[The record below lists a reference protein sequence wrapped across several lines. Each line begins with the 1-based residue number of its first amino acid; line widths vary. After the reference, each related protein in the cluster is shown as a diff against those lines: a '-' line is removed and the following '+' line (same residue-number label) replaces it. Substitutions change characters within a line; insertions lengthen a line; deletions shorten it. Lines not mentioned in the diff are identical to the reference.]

1 MSADEDSSDF
11 KQFQLVSILI
21 ESLNEFDKIIESL
34 IKSEK
39 FQQFDV
45 KEILI
50 SYLQIK
56 LDEAKFLEEYEKFN
70 QNKDSKESQ
79 KVLFNDSS
87 EIGEATKIDLKLQK
101 KLAEEYEEKIFN
113 TKKYKRERFQ
123 SRIIL
128 PEVSIFKEK
137 STNQKLNEELRNL
150 FDILPS
156 IHEISDE
163 IELNF
168 QIEIEK
174 IIQKY
179 NIPRN
184 SIEIQEQRIQ
194 SRIRELKKSQYKF
207 MIDYIPKKSR
217 IQNIEKEN
225 TNPSLEE
232 ELKNLKLYSPI
243 VVDEELIN
251 LHLFEFTI
259 VFQSFII
266 YLQDKKRKKI
276 KKLLKIRKSLVKKI
290 KQFDLK
296 ILQLHELFSRNY
308 TSQQLFDHL
317 KIKNHHILIN
327 EVVKNFKI
335 SSIYSITTIEEFT
348 KSIGNYYDYY
358 LRIKKESDDFNE
370 IKKQLNIKT
379 SESEFD
385 ENYSNLTNINKLKDH
400 IKNEVLKLNEME
412 SYNTLTDE
420 IEEESIPWMEVSKQ
434 EEISKVSS
442 FQLIYQF
449 DDYVKL
455 SNQIFQKK
463 NGNSTIPY

>member
-1 MSADEDSSDF
+1 MSVDEDIEF

-21 ESLNEFDKIIESL
+21 ESLNQFDIKIYSL

-39 FQQFDV
+39 FQHFDV

-50 SYLQIK
+50 SYLKIK

-87 EIGEATKIDLKLQK
+87 ELGEFTKIDLKLQK
-101 KLAEEYEEKIFN
+101 KLSEEYEEKIFN
-113 TKKYKRERFQ
+113 TNKYKRERFQ

-137 STNQKLNEELRNL
+137 STNQKLSEELKNL
-150 FDILPS
+150 FEILPS

-168 QIEIEK
+168 QIEIEN

-179 NIPRN
+179 KIPRN

-207 MIDYIPKKSR
+207 TIDFIPKKSKF
-217 IQNIEKEN
+217 QNIEIEN
-225 TNPSLEE
+225 SNASLEE
-232 ELKNLKLYSPI
+232 ELKNLKLYNSPI
-243 VVDEELIN
+243 LVDDELVN
-251 LHLFEFTI
+251 LHLFDFTI
-259 VFQSFII
+259 VFHSFII
-266 YLQDKKRKKI
+266 YLQEKKRKKI

-290 KQFDLK
+290 KRFDPK
-296 ILQLHELFSRNY
+296 ILQLYELFSRKY
-308 TSQQLFDHL
+308 SSQQLFDHL
-317 KIKNHHILIN
+317 KIKNHQILIN
-327 EVVKNFKI
+327 EVLENFNI
-335 SSIYSITTIEEFT
+335 SSIYTNTTIEEFT
-348 KSIGNYYDYY
+348 QSMCHYYDYY
-358 LRIKKESDDFNE
+358 LRIKKESDDFEE
-370 IKKQLNIKT
+370 IRKQLNIKKE
-379 SESEFD
+379 ESDFEYF
-385 ENYSNLTNINKLKDH
+385 SNLININKLKDH
-400 IKNEVLKLNEME
+400 IRSEVQRLNEME
-412 SYNTLTDE
+412 SFNTLNDE
-420 IEEESIPWMEVSKQ
+420 IEEESIPWMEKSKQ
-434 EEISKVSS
+434 EEISKLSS

-455 SNQIFQKK
+455 TNQIIHSEK
-463 NGNSTIPY
+463 